1 MAIRQTRNISLPPQ
15 QDAFIE
21 RLVSGGRF
29 RTASEVV
36 RQGLRLL
43 EEAEH
48 RRLIEEW
55 IFEGLTEEEQDRIPP
70 DLLDDVRAHFRQLA
84 DAALR
89 EVTEGR
95 VVDGPTAM
103 HRLRERIEPGTS
115 QPTSAGGEPVAR
127 YDAYDPFAR
136 VYDQHWGFFAAKAYP
151 ILEHL
156 VLGNLRPGCA
166 VLDLCCG
173 TGQLAAELSRQ
184 GYLTTGLDGSKGM
197 VEIAR
202 KNAPDADFVVQD
214 ARNIALSATFS
225 AVFSTFDSLNHV
237 MKLDELEQVF
247 RSVFAVLEE
256 GGYFVFDLNMEE
268 GFQSRWRGSFEFVE
282 DDHVCVVRSSHDA
295 NEKTG
300 RLDVTLFELKGSG
313 WLRTDFPL
321 IQRWYEEREVRDLLR
336 EVGFGDLQ
344 SFDENEPILEG
355 SMHEGRMFFV
365 ARKGA
370 AHSAP
375 RRAAPLSPHPC
386 STPPQ
391 SARRPSRWS
400 QSRSGCAR
408 RLSRASARRPWW
420 RSPSAPSPGPAEP
433 RTPPRPGAPPSR

>member
-1 MAIRQTRNISLPPQ
+1 MATRQTRNISLPPH

-21 RLVSGGRF
+21 RLVSGGRY

-48 RRLIEEW
+48 RRLLEEW
-55 IFEGLTEEEQDRIPP
+55 IVEGLAEEEQDRIPP

-84 DAALR
+84 DAALS
-89 EVTEGR
+89 EVAEDR
-95 VVDGPTAM
+95 HVDGPTAM
-103 HRLRERIEPGTS
+103 QRLGERIEPVGTS
-115 QPTSAGGEPVAR
+115 QPTAAERGSVTR

-136 VYDQHWGFFAAKAYP
+136 AYDRHWGFFATKAYP

-156 VLGNLRPGCA
+156 VLGNLPPGCA

-173 TGQLAAELSRQ
+173 TGQLAAEFSRQ
-184 GYLTTGLDGSKGM
+184 GYLTTGLDGSEAMIG
-197 VEIAR
+197 IAR
-202 KNAPDADFVVQD
+202 KNAPGADFVVQD
-214 ARNIALSATFS
+214 ARNIALPGRFS

-268 GFQSRWRGSFEFVE
+268 GFQARWRGSFEFVE

-313 WLRTDFPL
+313 WARTDFPL
-321 IQRWYEEREVRDLLR
+321 IQRWYEKREIRDLLR
-336 EVGFGDLQ
+336 KVGFGELQ

-355 SMHEGRMFFV
+355 SIHEGRMFFV

-370 AHSAP
+370 AHQP
-375 RRAAPLSPHPC
+375 RDE
-386 STPPQ
+386 
-391 SARRPSRWS
+391 RRPDILRGKFVIPD
-400 QSRSGCAR
+400 R
-408 RLSRASARRPWW
+408 
-420 RSPSAPSPGPAEP
+420 
-433 RTPPRPGAPPSR
+433 